1 MQPKNTIWKTPGF
14 LIRRLQQIQVA
25 VFLSECQDEKITPI
39 QWGILTIVTDFPN
52 SGHIEI
58 SEELGLD
65 RSNVANVVTRLADRG
80 LLTRITNTEDRRRKS
95 INVTEEGLAIMEKV
109 RTKARSAQEK
119 VLGPLNDSERE
130 LFMELLARL
139 VKENNHLGRTV
150 LQL

>member
-1 MQPKNTIWKTPGF
+1 MRAKNTIWKTPGF

-25 VFLSECQDEKITPI
+25 VFLSECQEEKITPI

-65 RSNVANVVTRLADRG
+65 RSNVANVVTRLVDRG
-80 LLTRITNTEDRRRKS
+80 LLSRITNKEDRRRKS
-95 INVTEEGLAIMEKV
+95 INVTEEGLEIMKKV
-109 RTKARSAQEK
+109 RAKARRAQDK
-119 VLGPLNDSERE
+119 VLGPLEESERE
-130 LFMELLARL
+130 IFMELLGRL
-139 VKENNHLGRTV
+139 VRENNHLGRTV